1 MASVLALALCGNFD
15 LLTARANLQSADVDV
30 QVASNGRL
38 PQLDATLAGGPLGA
52 SNNAG
57 PAFAQMGRF
66 GAYSVSA
73 SLLFTQPTLN
83 RTARGLDASA
93 RAARRKADLNETAV
107 RQLVQA
113 NATRALAGASNAGR
127 RMALL
132 APMSDVA
139 RLDLEAERA
148 RFTAGRSTNFDVL
161 RRQDE
166 VAQVELRRLRARVDY
181 AQSMAAVQALTGEI
195 LPQMGISLK

>member
-1 MASVLALALCGNFD
+1 M
-15 LLTARANLQSADVDV
+15 TARANLQSAGVDV
-30 QVASNGRL
+30 EVARSGRL
-38 PQLDATLAGGPLGA
+38 PQLDATLLGGPLGA
-52 SNNAG
+52 SNSAG
-57 PAFAQMGRF
+57 PAFAQMGKF
-66 GAYSVSA
+66 GAYSISA
-73 SLLFTQPTLN
+73 SFLFTQPTLN
-83 RTARGLDASA
+83 RTARGLDTAA
-93 RAARRKADLNETAV
+93 RATRRKADLNETAV

-113 NATRALAGASNAGR
+113 NATRALAAASNAGR

-132 APMSDVA
+132 APLSDVA

-181 AQSMAAVQALTGEI
+181 AQSMATVQALTGEI
-195 LPQMGISLK
+195 LPRMGIAIK